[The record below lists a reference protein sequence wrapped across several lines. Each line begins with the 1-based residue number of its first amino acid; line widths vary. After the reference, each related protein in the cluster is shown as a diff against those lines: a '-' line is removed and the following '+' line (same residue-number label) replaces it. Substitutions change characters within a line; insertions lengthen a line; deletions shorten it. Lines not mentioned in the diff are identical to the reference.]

1 MAAGTQGLC
10 SHCLLGGGQLLFCT
24 NSFSFFLVFT
34 FILPLFSLDGF
45 FLLSAFFVLFCFV
58 VVGFFIIQLF
68 LSQPTSFYTFTLL
81 ILYTTHLEGM
91 GAANEKLLG
100 V

>member
-45 FLLSAFFVLFCFV
+45 FLLFAFFVLFCCC
-58 VVGFFIIQLF
+58 GFFYYSTF
-68 LSQPTSFYTFTLL
+68 LVSANKFLYFYTADSL
-81 ILYTTHLEGM
+81 HHPPGGDGGCE
-91 GAANEKLLG
+91 
-100 V
+100 